1 MTFAF
6 EDVNSK
12 NLLLIVMLMLMLRD
26 LLTTVRQI
34 ENLKLKLGNFEPEA
48 LSRYLI

>member
-12 NLLLIVMLMLMLRD
+12 NLLLIVLLMLRD

-34 ENLKLKLGNFEPEA
+34 ENLKLKLGEILN
-48 LSRYLI
+48 LKLCQDI

>member
-12 NLLLIVMLMLMLRD
+12 KLPLIVLLMLRD

-34 ENLKLKLGNFEPEA
+34 ENLKLKLGEILN
-48 LSRYLI
+48 LKLCQDI

>member
-34 ENLKLKLGNFEPEA
+34 ENLKLKLGEILN
-48 LSRYLI
+48 LKLCQDI